1 MPSMILKELQIE
13 NIVNQ
18 FQNYTCSVY
27 GLLFES
33 EVTVRNHIEQKNFIK
48 NINNFMVK
56 YSKYNN
62 RIIFMFQIILI
73 ILLCKALQLGKQL
86 NM

>member
-27 GLLFES
+27 GLLFQS
-33 EVTVRNHIEQKNFIK
+33 EVTVRNHIELWTEEFYQKYQQFYGI
-48 NINNFMVK
+48 VL
-56 YSKYNN
+56 
-62 RIIFMFQIILI
+62 RIIKLLLWLI
-73 ILLCKALQLGKQL
+73 PV
-86 NM
+86 

>member
-27 GLLFES
+27 GLLFQS
-33 EVTVRNHIEQKNFIK
+33 EVTVRNHIELWTEEFYQKYQQFYGIV
-48 NINNFMVK
+48 F
-56 YSKYNN
+56 
-62 RIIFMFQIILI
+62 RIIKFLLWLI
-73 ILLCKALQLGKQL
+73 PV
-86 NM
+86 

>member
-27 GLLFES
+27 GLLFQS
-33 EVTVRNHIEQKNFIK
+33 EVTVRNHIELWTEEFYQKHQQF
-48 NINNFMVK
+48 
-56 YSKYNN
+56 Y
-62 RIIFMFQIILI
+62 
-73 ILLCKALQLGKQL
+73 GKVF
-86 NM
+86 

>member
-27 GLLFES
+27 GLLFQS
-33 EVTVRNHIEQKNFIK
+33 EVTVRNHIELWTEEFYKK
-48 NINNFMVK
+48 DK
-56 YSKYNN
+56 E
-62 RIIFMFQIILI
+62 RE
-73 ILLCKALQLGKQL
+73 ALVNL
-86 NM
+86 

>member
-27 GLLFES
+27 GLLFQS
-33 EVTVRNHIEQKNFIK
+33 EVTVRNHIELWTEEFYQKYQQF
-48 NINNFMVK
+48 
-56 YSKYNN
+56 Y
-62 RIIFMFQIILI
+62 
-73 ILLCKALQLGKQL
+73 GKVL
-86 NM
+86 